1 MHRVL
6 SLLKCSCIL
15 KTNMCTQSSRYSY
28 CIYWE
33 AETDQ
38 VSAALQTL
46 GITHGGVDS
55 R

>member
-6 SLLKCSCIL
+6 SLLKCLCIP
-15 KTNMCTQSSRYSY
+15 KTNMCTQSSHYSY

-38 VSAALQTL
+38 VSAVLQTL
-46 GITHGGVDS
+46 EITHGRVDG

>member
-1 MHRVL
+1 MF
-6 SLLKCSCIL
+6 
-15 KTNMCTQSSRYSY
+15 TQSFHYSY

-38 VSAALQTL
+38 VSAVHQTL